1 MSYWAIIGQQFA
13 KILLGLFII
22 CGIFWVL
29 DKLFFAKQRLAAGV
43 DKKPIWLE
51 FTADLFP
58 IIAFIFILR
67 SFFFEPFK
75 IPSGSMIPTLQIGDF
90 ILVNKFTYG
99 VRFPV
104 WNKKIIEVGSPVRGD
119 VVVFRYP
126 VDETVDYIKR
136 VVGVPGDVVEYKNKH
151 LTVNGKPFTYEN
163 IMFIPQVGY
172 DERSDFIKN
181 MTPQNLR
188 PMHLKE
194 SFPSELGG
202 GTHMIENDPQR
213 PSGFPSN
220 FVPDHVFPDMA
231 NCQYSFDGF
240 VCKVP
245 PGNYFMMG
253 DNRDNSL
260 DSRYWGFVPETNLVG
275 KAFFIWMNFSDLKRI
290 GTFH

>member
-51 FTADLFP
+51 FTAYLFP

>member
-13 KILLGLFII
+13 KILLGLFVV

-29 DKLFFAKQRLAAGV
+29 DKLFFAKQRRALGIE
-43 DKKPIWLE
+43 KKSIWLE

-58 IIAFIFILR
+58 VIAFIFILR

-104 WNKKIIEVGSPVRGD
+104 WNKKILEIGSPARGD

-126 VDETVDYIKR
+126 VDESVDYIKR
-136 VVGVPGDVVEYKNKH
+136 VVGVPGDLVEYKNKH
-151 LTVNGKPFTYEN
+151 LTVNGQAFAYEN

-172 DERSDFIKN
+172 DERSEFIKN
-181 MTPQNLR
+181 LTPENLR
-188 PMHLKE
+188 PKHFM
-194 SFPSELGG
+194 
-202 GTHMIENDPQR
+202 ENYPQR

-220 FVPDHVFPDMA
+220 FVPDTSYPHME
-231 NCQYSFDGF
+231 NCQYTFEGF
-240 VCKVP
+240 TCKVP
-245 PGNYFMMG
+245 PGSYFMMG

-260 DSRYWGFVPETNLVG
+260 DSRYWGFVPEANLVG
-275 KAFFIWMNFSDLKRI
+275 KAVFIWLNLSDLKRI
-290 GTFH
+290 GSFQ